1 MFKRSGEKVK
11 SVAKTI
17 FYINIF
23 IATII
28 CLGGIIISSNMGYG
42 GGTIL
47 LFSIVVSAIIVLI
60 AWVSSLFM
68 SAFGDLVN
76 SNERIVELLES
87 GVINNQN
94 AINDNLTYEKQN
106 ETLLYTVV
114 YDDGG
119 NMQKIEIEVPKNF
132 EYDDIE
138 KKAKKDFNIKNVL
151 SIQKKEK

>member
-23 IATII
+23 IAIII

-47 LFSIVVSAIIVLI
+47 LFCVVVSAIIVLI

-76 SNERIVELLES
+76 SNERIVELLELGMTS
-87 GVINNQN
+87 NHSERKN
-94 AINDNLTYEKQN
+94 NLTYEKLN
-106 ETLLYTVV
+106 ETSCYIVV

-119 NMQKIEIEVPKNF
+119 SIQNIEIEVPKNF
-132 EYDDIE
+132 EYEDIE
-138 KKAKKDFNIKNVL
+138 KKVKKDYNINNVL
-151 SIQKKEK
+151 SIQKK